1 MDLHEI
7 ETGFFSCRGCGW
19 TGRGSEADSE
29 LFEEC
34 IDFTCPVCGCPLAVA
49 AIPMADG
56 DEPDGDEPD
65 GDDDECPDRGRATEG
80 DTLTDHG
87 VALPPRLRAFIDE
100 QVWTFAKTMPE
111 WPHEYIVRERVD
123 EALFEELVRHIRAH
137 GREGRFYAK
146 TLIYYEE
153 AGRVYWTMGAPIEE
167 TTIVNRCRS
176 EDTYERRLASGT
188 LP

>member
-49 AIPMADG
+49 AIPMAGGNEPED
-56 DEPDGDEPD
+56 DEPE
-65 GDDDECPDRGRATEG
+65 DDDERPDSDRPARGGRP
-80 DTLTDHG
+80 TDQ
-87 VALPPRLRAFIDE
+87 VALPPRLRAFVDE

-111 WPHEYIVRERVD
+111 WPHEYLVRGRVD
-123 EALFEELVRHIRAH
+123 EGLFEELVRHIRAH
-137 GREGRFYAK
+137 GREGRFYAG
-146 TLIYYEE
+146 TLTYFEE
-153 AGRVYWTMGAPIEE
+153 DGRVYWTMGAPIEE

-176 EDTYERRLASGT
+176 EDTYERRLANGT